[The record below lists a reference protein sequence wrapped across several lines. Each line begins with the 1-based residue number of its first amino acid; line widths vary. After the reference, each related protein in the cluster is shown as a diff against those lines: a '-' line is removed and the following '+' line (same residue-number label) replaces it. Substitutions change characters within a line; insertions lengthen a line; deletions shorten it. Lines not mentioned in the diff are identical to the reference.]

1 MGNGSPLHPS
11 LKNSSLKQQSSG
23 HSASLPTIPSQ
34 ARDDATNAAAAY
46 AASNRMRVSAVR
58 WDDLD
63 RLNSP
68 GDSARQH
75 EPTDIPTWPTLS
87 GVTATSSAAESE
99 RAGHEAWD
107 EARARREWGDD
118 ASAAQRRTN
127 GRAERGERG
136 EWGERVGGEGA
147 EGADLDE
154 QNRYELPHKQRFPG
168 DHDLSPLQQFLHWA
182 SQTLLG
188 RPSRG
193 STHSAFAIS
202 RMASQSAANLP
213 PSDSRA
219 SSVGSGLRPEG
230 SATLGRAKALSRS
243 DTFFLRE
250 MRATE
255 VLGSAVVAPDNGYL
269 LLWQQLVLVLSFYS
283 AFITPLEFSFLPVL
297 PPGLAMADNIIN
309 AFFLADLLLTF
320 FVAFKDRR
328 TQSYVCDHWSIA
340 TRYLCT
346 FFACD
351 VLALFPWDTFF
362 QLAGGEGD
370 DNLLRWFLWTR
381 VVRTRHV
388 MNYFH
393 RLQRDIRLSYFAV
406 RVVKL
411 IFVELY
417 ITHVAGCFFYFLA
430 TTYPPDQEGSTWIGS
445 LTLGD
450 LQYTDFRD
458 IDLYTRYFTALYWS
472 VITMAT
478 IGYGDVHPVNPREMV
493 FAMVYISFD
502 LVLSAYLVGN
512 ITAMVVKGSNTTRYR
527 EKMSALI
534 KYMNRNHLPHALRQQ
549 MRQHVR
555 LQFETEQVED
565 EVMEEFPLSIRH
577 KVARALYQRTV
588 EACYLFDGC
597 SGECINQIVARATP
611 EYYYPLEVLIQKND
625 AADHMFV
632 ICSGTVQ
639 EASCVHGEGKDEHL
653 ATLTAGNM
661 CGEVALLCNIL
672 QPFTVTAKELCQ
684 VLRIDRQSLAIV
696 TSLFIV
702 DGRRMV
708 DNLLQRSE
716 EAGSKFA
723 GLVAE
728 IEGLV
733 AAQEADLTVS
743 TIYAAWTGDMEQLQQ
758 LMAAGAKADRAD
770 YDGRTPLHLAAA
782 GGHNDLVRLLLL
794 EGAQVNAVDNFG
806 TTPLLEALRA
816 GHDETAAILA
826 SKGGTVGLQEAGTVL
841 CGAVTAADTALLQRL
856 LSHGVHPNATD
867 YDQRSPLHIAA
878 IKGHLHVARLLVDHH
893 ADVAARDRW
902 GSTPLDEA
910 RRCGSLPLVRFL
922 QEVGVRQATRARSAA
937 PPIATAAGAA
947 GAAAGTPAG
956 AAAGAG
962 AAGAAAGT
970 PAGAAASAGA
980 AAAAPS
986 SSPPAAAAPSFLAP
1000 LPAHGTTAAPTSFSL
1015 PATVD
1020 PAATAI
1026 PASLPAAAVP
1036 SAAAPSSAAPSSAP
1050 PSSSLPATAPPTTPA
1065 APSSPPSSPCLGSAA
1080 PSGARPPSSPASQG
1094 AAGGPGGRGLNG
1106 GG

>member
-502 LVLSAYLVGN
+502 LVLSAYLVGEPAL
-512 ITAMVVKGSNTTRYR
+512 TAQGSNTTRYR

-555 LQFETEQVED
+555 LQFET
-565 EVMEEFPLSIRH
+565 SR
-577 KVARALYQRTV
+577 
-588 EACYLFDGC
+588 
-597 SGECINQIVARATP
+597 
-611 EYYYPLEVLIQKND
+611 
-625 AADHMFV
+625 
-632 ICSGTVQ
+632 
-639 EASCVHGEGKDEHL
+639 
-653 ATLTAGNM
+653 
-661 CGEVALLCNIL
+661 
-672 QPFTVTAKELCQ
+672 
-684 VLRIDRQSLAIV
+684 
-696 TSLFIV
+696 
-702 DGRRMV
+702 
-708 DNLLQRSE
+708 
-716 EAGSKFA
+716 
-723 GLVAE
+723 
-728 IEGLV
+728 
-733 AAQEADLTVS
+733 
-743 TIYAAWTGDMEQLQQ
+743 
-758 LMAAGAKADRAD
+758 
-770 YDGRTPLHLAAA
+770 
-782 GGHNDLVRLLLL
+782 
-794 EGAQVNAVDNFG
+794 
-806 TTPLLEALRA
+806 
-816 GHDETAAILA
+816 
-826 SKGGTVGLQEAGTVL
+826 
-841 CGAVTAADTALLQRL
+841 
-856 LSHGVHPNATD
+856 
-867 YDQRSPLHIAA
+867 
-878 IKGHLHVARLLVDHH
+878 
-893 ADVAARDRW
+893 
-902 GSTPLDEA
+902 
-910 RRCGSLPLVRFL
+910 
-922 QEVGVRQATRARSAA
+922 
-937 PPIATAAGAA
+937 
-947 GAAAGTPAG
+947 
-956 AAAGAG
+956 
-962 AAGAAAGT
+962 
-970 PAGAAASAGA
+970 
-980 AAAAPS
+980 
-986 SSPPAAAAPSFLAP
+986 
-1000 LPAHGTTAAPTSFSL
+1000 
-1015 PATVD
+1015 
-1020 PAATAI
+1020 
-1026 PASLPAAAVP
+1026 
-1036 SAAAPSSAAPSSAP
+1036 
-1050 PSSSLPATAPPTTPA
+1050 
-1065 APSSPPSSPCLGSAA
+1065 
-1080 PSGARPPSSPASQG
+1080 
-1094 AAGGPGGRGLNG
+1094 
-1106 GG
+1106 

>member
-340 TRYLCT
+340 TRVATTVLTKVVSILSRGVLVLLEECVGGVVRSLLCVIRVMEESVLRKVLVILVYLCT

-502 LVLSAYLVGN
+502 LVLSAYLVGEPAL
-512 ITAMVVKGSNTTRYR
+512 TAQGSNTTRYR

-555 LQFETEQVED
+555 LQFET
-565 EVMEEFPLSIRH
+565 SR
-577 KVARALYQRTV
+577 
-588 EACYLFDGC
+588 
-597 SGECINQIVARATP
+597 
-611 EYYYPLEVLIQKND
+611 
-625 AADHMFV
+625 
-632 ICSGTVQ
+632 
-639 EASCVHGEGKDEHL
+639 
-653 ATLTAGNM
+653 
-661 CGEVALLCNIL
+661 
-672 QPFTVTAKELCQ
+672 
-684 VLRIDRQSLAIV
+684 
-696 TSLFIV
+696 
-702 DGRRMV
+702 
-708 DNLLQRSE
+708 
-716 EAGSKFA
+716 
-723 GLVAE
+723 
-728 IEGLV
+728 
-733 AAQEADLTVS
+733 
-743 TIYAAWTGDMEQLQQ
+743 
-758 LMAAGAKADRAD
+758 
-770 YDGRTPLHLAAA
+770 
-782 GGHNDLVRLLLL
+782 
-794 EGAQVNAVDNFG
+794 
-806 TTPLLEALRA
+806 
-816 GHDETAAILA
+816 
-826 SKGGTVGLQEAGTVL
+826 
-841 CGAVTAADTALLQRL
+841 
-856 LSHGVHPNATD
+856 
-867 YDQRSPLHIAA
+867 
-878 IKGHLHVARLLVDHH
+878 
-893 ADVAARDRW
+893 
-902 GSTPLDEA
+902 
-910 RRCGSLPLVRFL
+910 
-922 QEVGVRQATRARSAA
+922 
-937 PPIATAAGAA
+937 
-947 GAAAGTPAG
+947 
-956 AAAGAG
+956 
-962 AAGAAAGT
+962 
-970 PAGAAASAGA
+970 
-980 AAAAPS
+980 
-986 SSPPAAAAPSFLAP
+986 
-1000 LPAHGTTAAPTSFSL
+1000 
-1015 PATVD
+1015 
-1020 PAATAI
+1020 
-1026 PASLPAAAVP
+1026 
-1036 SAAAPSSAAPSSAP
+1036 
-1050 PSSSLPATAPPTTPA
+1050 
-1065 APSSPPSSPCLGSAA
+1065 
-1080 PSGARPPSSPASQG
+1080 
-1094 AAGGPGGRGLNG
+1094 
-1106 GG
+1106 

>member
-1 MGNGSPLHPS
+1 M
-11 LKNSSLKQQSSG
+11 
-23 HSASLPTIPSQ
+23 PTWLTLS
-34 ARDDATNAAAAY
+34 D
-46 AASNRMRVSAVR
+46 VSA
-58 WDDLD
+58 
-63 RLNSP
+63 
-68 GDSARQH
+68 
-75 EPTDIPTWPTLS
+75 I
-87 GVTATSSAAESE
+87 SSAAESE
-99 RAGHEAWD
+99 RGGREAWD
-107 EARARREWGDD
+107 EARARREWGEE
-118 ASAAQRRTN
+118 AAAPQGWTN
-127 GRAERGERG
+127 GRGERARRGEAEG
-136 EWGERVGGEGA
+136 EGEGERA
-147 EGADLDE
+147 EAGNPE
-154 QNRYELPHKQRFPG
+154 ENNMYEVPHKQRFRG
-168 DHDLSPLQQFLHWA
+168 DHDLSPLQQFLNWVSH
-182 SQTLLG
+182 TLLG

-202 RMASQSAANLP
+202 RMASQSAPGLA

-219 SSVGSGLRPEG
+219 SAVGSAAGARP
-230 SATLGRAKALSRS
+230 AFARS

-250 MRATE
+250 MRASE
-255 VLGSAVVAPDNGYL
+255 LLGRTVVAPDNGYL
-269 LLWQQLVLVLSFYS
+269 LLWQQLILALSFYS

-297 PPGLAMADNIIN
+297 PPGLAIADGVVSI
-309 AFFLADLLLTF
+309 FFLGDLILTF
-320 FVAFKDRR
+320 FVAFKDRK

-346 FFACD
+346 FFIVD
-351 VLALFPWDTFF
+351 LLALFPWDTFF
-362 QLAGGEGD
+362 QLAGGEAG

-381 VVRTRHV
+381 VVRTRHI

-393 RLQRDIRLSYFAV
+393 RLQRDIHVSYFAV

-411 IFVELY
+411 IFIELY

-450 LQYTDFRD
+450 LTYTNFREM
-458 IDLYTRYFTALYWS
+458 DLYTRYFTSLYWS

-478 IGYGDVHPVNPREMV
+478 IGYGDVHPVNAREMV
-493 FAMVYISFD
+493 FAMAYISFD

-534 KYMNRNHLPHALRQQ
+534 KYMNRNHLPHSLRQQ

-555 LQFETEQVED
+555 LQFETEQVEG

-577 KVARALYQRTV
+577 KVARALYQRAV
-588 EACYLFDGC
+588 EACYLFEGC
-597 SGECINQIVARATP
+597 SGECINQIVARAVPEYYYPLEVARAVPEYYYPLEVARAVPEYYYPLEVARAVPEYYYPLEVARAVPEYYYPLEVARAVP

-625 AADHMFV
+625 AAEHMFIV
-632 ICSGTVQ
+632 CSGTVQ
-639 EASCVHGEGKDEHL
+639 EASCVYGEGTDDEHW

-684 VLRIDRQSLAIV
+684 VLRIDRQSLSIV

-716 EAGSKFA
+716 EAGSKFESLA
-723 GLVAE
+723 AE
-728 IEGLV
+728 IEALV

-743 TIYAAWTGDMEQLQQ
+743 TIYAAWTGDMAQLQQ
-758 LMAAGAKADRAD
+758 LLAAGAKADRAD

-794 EGAQVNAVDNFG
+794 EGAQVSAVDNFG

-816 GHDETAAILA
+816 GHDEAAAILA
-826 SKGGTVGLQEAGTVL
+826 SKGGTVGLQEAGPVL
-841 CGAVTAADTALLQRL
+841 CAAVAAADTDLLQRL
-856 LSHGVHPNATD
+856 LSHGVHPSASD

-910 RRCGSLPLVRFL
+910 RRCGCLPLVRFL
-922 QEVGVRQATRARSAA
+922 EEVGARE
-937 PPIATAAGAA
+937 
-947 GAAAGTPAG
+947 
-956 AAAGAG
+956 
-962 AAGAAAGT
+962 
-970 PAGAAASAGA
+970 
-980 AAAAPS
+980 
-986 SSPPAAAAPSFLAP
+986 
-1000 LPAHGTTAAPTSFSL
+1000 
-1015 PATVD
+1015 
-1020 PAATAI
+1020 
-1026 PASLPAAAVP
+1026 
-1036 SAAAPSSAAPSSAP
+1036 
-1050 PSSSLPATAPPTTPA
+1050 
-1065 APSSPPSSPCLGSAA
+1065 
-1080 PSGARPPSSPASQG
+1080 
-1094 AAGGPGGRGLNG
+1094 AAGGLEDGGEEG
-1106 GG
+1106 GGVGGGGKQHTVQEQGEERGEKGQRQDGEKHKERGEEGDKQST

>member
-1 MGNGSPLHPS
+1 EPTGGCSSSIATGSS
-11 LKNSSLKQQSSG
+11 SIAAGSNSIAAGSSSKATGSSSIATASSSSIATGNSSIATGSSSSIATGSSSTATAQQQQQ
-23 HSASLPTIPSQ
+23 P
-34 ARDDATNAAAAY
+34 AAAAAQQP
-46 AASNRMRVSAVR
+46 AATAQQPAAAAQQPAATAQQPAAAAQQPAAAVQQPAAAHSNRQQQHSNRQQQQSNRQV
-58 WDDLD
+58 
-63 RLNSP
+63 P
-68 GDSARQH
+68 G
-75 EPTDIPTWPTLS
+75 T
-87 GVTATSSAAESE
+87 
-99 RAGHEAWD
+99 
-107 EARARREWGDD
+107 
-118 ASAAQRRTN
+118 
-127 GRAERGERG
+127 
-136 EWGERVGGEGA
+136 
-147 EGADLDE
+147 
-154 QNRYELPHKQRFPG
+154 
-168 DHDLSPLQQFLHWA
+168 
-182 SQTLLG
+182 TLLG

-309 AFFLADLLLTF
+309 AFFLADLLLTLLRRLQGQADAELRVRPLEHRHQDHAAPANEVQEHADDRGSGGRRVRVKEVMAVPLRKSF
-320 FVAFKDRR
+320 GAVAGLIDRVVAR
-328 TQSYVCDHWSIA
+328 EELDPKYPFAFDHVVVERA
-340 TRYLCT
+340 GYLCT

-597 SGECINQIVARATP
+597 SGECINQIVSGMRH
-611 EYYYPLEVLIQKND
+611 VC
-625 AADHMFV
+625 ADGT
-632 ICSGTVQ
+632 CST
-639 EASCVHGEGKDEHL
+639 CML
-653 ATLTAGNM
+653 N
-661 CGEVALLCNIL
+661 
-672 QPFTVTAKELCQ
+672 
-684 VLRIDRQSLAIV
+684 
-696 TSLFIV
+696 
-702 DGRRMV
+702 
-708 DNLLQRSE
+708 
-716 EAGSKFA
+716 
-723 GLVAE
+723 
-728 IEGLV
+728 
-733 AAQEADLTVS
+733 AAQ
-743 TIYAAWTGDMEQLQQ
+743 
-758 LMAAGAKADRAD
+758 
-770 YDGRTPLHLAAA
+770 
-782 GGHNDLVRLLLL
+782 GG
-794 EGAQVNAVDNFG
+794 
-806 TTPLLEALRA
+806 
-816 GHDETAAILA
+816 
-826 SKGGTVGLQEAGTVL
+826 S
-841 CGAVTAADTALLQRL
+841 C
-856 LSHGVHPNATD
+856 
-867 YDQRSPLHIAA
+867 
-878 IKGHLHVARLLVDHH
+878 
-893 ADVAARDRW
+893 
-902 GSTPLDEA
+902 
-910 RRCGSLPLVRFL
+910 SLP
-922 QEVGVRQATRARSAA
+922 TY
-937 PPIATAAGAA
+937 
-947 GAAAGTPAG
+947 
-956 AAAGAG
+956 
-962 AAGAAAGT
+962 
-970 PAGAAASAGA
+970 
-980 AAAAPS
+980 
-986 SSPPAAAAPSFLAP
+986 
-1000 LPAHGTTAAPTSFSL
+1000 
-1015 PATVD
+1015 
-1020 PAATAI
+1020 
-1026 PASLPAAAVP
+1026 
-1036 SAAAPSSAAPSSAP
+1036 
-1050 PSSSLPATAPPTTPA
+1050 
-1065 APSSPPSSPCLGSAA
+1065 C
-1080 PSGARPPSSPASQG
+1080 
-1094 AAGGPGGRGLNG
+1094 
-1106 GG
+1106 